1 MTPTPGSRRP
11 TPTPT
16 TRVWSHTT
24 VNTSPGTPVTITLQ
38 AWDAELDS
46 LNWVI
51 VNTVGGTTAF
61 APSPSN
67 VADSLGYSTMDVVFT
82 PNAGFSGVA
91 SIEFSVNDGANTSNT
106 ASVDINV
113 GGTGGTTTSVSAPAL
128 SWPGA
133 AALVFGMLGLVLVFL
148 IRNRSRSPG

>member
-1 MTPTPGSRRP
+1 M
-11 TPTPT
+11 
-16 TRVWSHTT
+16 
-24 VNTSPGTPVTITLQ
+24 
-38 AWDAELDS
+38 
-46 LNWVI
+46 I
-51 VNTVGGTTAF
+51 VNTVGGTTAV
-61 APSPSN
+61 APNESN

-82 PNAGFSGVA
+82 PNAGFSGIA
-91 SIEFSVNDGANTSNT
+91 SIEFNVNDGANTSNT

-113 GGTGGTTTSVSAPAL
+113 GGTGGTPTSVSAPAL

>member
-1 MTPTPGSRRP
+1 M
-11 TPTPT
+11 
-16 TRVWSHTT
+16 
-24 VNTSPGTPVTITLQ
+24 
-38 AWDAELDS
+38 
-46 LNWVI
+46 I

-61 APSPSN
+61 APNESN

-82 PNAGFSGVA
+82 PNAGFSGIA
-91 SIEFSVNDGANTSNT
+91 SIEFNVNDGANTSNT

-133 AALVFGMLGLVLVFL
+133 AALFLGMLVLVLVFL

>member
-1 MTPTPGSRRP
+1 M
-11 TPTPT
+11 
-16 TRVWSHTT
+16 
-24 VNTSPGTPVTITLQ
+24 
-38 AWDAELDS
+38 
-46 LNWVI
+46 I

-61 APSPSN
+61 APNESN

-82 PNAGFSGVA
+82 PNAGFSGIA
-91 SIEFSVNDGANTSNT
+91 SIEFNVNDGANTSNT

-128 SWPGA
+128 SVPGA

>member
-1 MTPTPGSRRP
+1 M
-11 TPTPT
+11 
-16 TRVWSHTT
+16 
-24 VNTSPGTPVTITLQ
+24 
-38 AWDAELDS
+38 
-46 LNWVI
+46 I
-51 VNTVGGTTAF
+51 VNTVGGTAAF
-61 APSPSN
+61 APSASN

-91 SIEFSVNDGANTSNT
+91 SIEFNVNDGVNTSNT

>member
-1 MTPTPGSRRP
+1 M
-11 TPTPT
+11 
-16 TRVWSHTT
+16 
-24 VNTSPGTPVTITLQ
+24 
-38 AWDAELDS
+38 
-46 LNWVI
+46 I
-51 VNTVGGTTAF
+51 VNTGGGTTAF
-61 APSPSN
+61 APNESN

-82 PNAGFSGVA
+82 PNAGFSGIA
-91 SIEFSVNDGANTSNT
+91 SIEFNVNAGANTSNT

-113 GGTGGTTTSVSAPAL
+113 GGTAGTPTSVSAPAL